1 MRHPNEPARWTSF
14 EWLVTLL
21 LTTCVAML
29 GACTAL
35 IWLYLPTL
43 DREANISIVAK
54 NQMELGAALSTL
66 KEQQLL
72 SNTKLDEIKHELHL
86 LNEKAGTAASVTP
99 PPN

>member
-1 MRHPNEPARWTSF
+1 MRHPNERAGWTSF

-29 GACTAL
+29 GACTTL

-43 DREANISIVAK
+43 DRVANTSIVAK
-54 NQMELGAALSTL
+54 NQLELGAALSTL

-72 SNTKLDEIKHELHL
+72 SNTKLDEIKHELRL

-99 PPN
+99 PPD